1 MLYEVITSWQRLN
14 TEVSISVKPF
24 KDLLTMKFSGGMAHF
39 DSRGLNYH
47 HTYTNWYY
55 NGTLNATYKD
65 WSLYGNIKKGRNN
78 FYGETMS
85 RNENFH
91 VIGMT

>member
-1 MLYEVITSWQRLN
+1 MENQKSWQRLN

-55 NGTLNATYKD
+55 NEL
-65 WSLYGNIKKGRNN
+65 SMLRIKIGR
-78 FYGETMS
+78 YMVISRKGETIFMAKQ
-85 RNENFH
+85 
-91 VIGMT
+91 